1 MRSDSNSFQIHLI
14 RLFKTTSHAGNKQ
27 AYINKNIEMLC
38 CNREI
43 VTSVYVPI
51 LLVDDFLSNV
61 SNPSY

>member
-14 RLFKTTSHAGNKQ
+14 RLFKTSHAGKKQ

-38 CNREI
+38 YNRKI

-61 SNPSY
+61 SNSSY